1 LNPFDDR
8 LREVAGAVARL
19 RAGSGDAIDPSWRAT
34 VIESTAV
41 ILRGVAEVVESVNAP
56 SAPPRD
62 MNEDHLQAQRFAR
75 VRVAEMALYQASQVK
90 AGRLARNLYGTL
102 RIQIDEA
109 RTGFQQKFLTATSLT
124 ATSLTATTGIPD
136 YLHQEMVLVLAQN
149 DTSLLGPDYPGPL
162 A

>member
-1 LNPFDDR
+1 LNPYDDH
-8 LREVAGAVARL
+8 LQELAAAVARL
-19 RAGSGDAIDPSWRAT
+19 RAASGDAVDPVWRAT

-41 ILRGVAEVVESVNAP
+41 ILRGVAALVESIKAP
-56 SAPPRD
+56 SIAPRD
-62 MNEDHLQAQRFAR
+62 MNDDHLQAQRFAR
-75 VRVAEMALYQASQVK
+75 VRVAEMALYKSSQVK

-102 RIQIDEA
+102 RSEIDEA
-109 RTGFQQKFLTATSLT
+109 RTGFCQKFLTATG
-124 ATSLTATTGIPD
+124 GIPD

>member
-1 LNPFDDR
+1 MER
-8 LREVAGAVARL
+8 LRS
-19 RAGSGDAIDPSWRAT
+19 GSGNAADAAWRAT
-34 VIESTAV
+34 VIDSTAV
-41 ILRGVAEVVESVNAP
+41 LSRGVAELVESLRAP
-56 SAPPRD
+56 AAVMRD
-62 MNEDHLQAQRFAR
+62 MNDDHLQAQRFAR

-102 RIQIDEA
+102 KVQIDEA
-109 RTGFQQKFLTATSLT
+109 RQGFHQKFLMETR
-124 ATSLTATTGIPD
+124 GMPD

>member
-1 LNPFDDR
+1 LNPYDDH
-8 LREVAGAVARL
+8 LQELASAVARL
-19 RAGSGDAIDPSWRAT
+19 RAGSGEASDPAWRAT

-41 ILRGVAEVVESVNAP
+41 ILRGVAALVESLKAP
-56 SAPPRD
+56 SIAPRD
-62 MNEDHLQAQRFAR
+62 MNDDHLQAQRFAR

-90 AGRLARNLYGTL
+90 AGRLAHNLYGTL
-102 RIQIDEA
+102 RSQIDEA
-109 RTGFQQKFLTATSLT
+109 RQGFHQKFLAATSLT
-124 ATSLTATTGIPD
+124 STTGIPD

>member
-1 LNPFDDR
+1 M
-8 LREVAGAVARL
+8 
-19 RAGSGDAIDPSWRAT
+19 
-34 VIESTAV
+34 IESTAV
-41 ILRGVAEVVESVNAP
+41 ILRGVAALVESLKAP
-56 SAPPRD
+56 SIAPRD
-62 MNEDHLQAQRFAR
+62 MNDDHLQAQRFAR

-102 RIQIDEA
+102 RGQIDEA
-109 RTGFQQKFLTATSLT
+109 RQGFHQKFLTA
-124 ATSLTATTGIPD
+124 ARGIPD

>member
-1 LNPFDDR
+1 MNPFNDHLHELAAAVER
-8 LREVAGAVARL
+8 LRS
-19 RAGSGDAIDPSWRAT
+19 GSGNAADPAWRAT
-34 VIESTAV
+34 VIDSAAV
-41 ILRGVAEVVESVNAP
+41 LSRGVAELMETLRAP
-56 SAPPRD
+56 AAAPRD
-62 MNEDHLQAQRFAR
+62 MNDDHLQAQRFAR

-102 RIQIDEA
+102 HAQIDEA
-109 RTGFQQKFLTATSLT
+109 RQGFHQKFLTETR
-124 ATSLTATTGIPD
+124 GIPD